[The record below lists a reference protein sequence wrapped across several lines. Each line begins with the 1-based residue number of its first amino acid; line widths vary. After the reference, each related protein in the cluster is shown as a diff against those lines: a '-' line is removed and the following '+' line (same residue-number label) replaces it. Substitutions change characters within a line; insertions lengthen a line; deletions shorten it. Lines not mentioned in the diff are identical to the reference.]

1 MTWQVPSFVMIS
13 GRFFLDPDRPMSK
26 KKIWRSILR
35 LAIAFL
41 FWDFVYQVF
50 FVLSGA
56 YRAMSVIGILMEF
69 FGGPFHFWFLYM
81 LVCLYAIVPFLRSFI
96 ANKRLCEYFLI
107 LFLVFE
113 FVAVY
118 GVRLPYL
125 GNVIKTIFDHTA
137 FHFALGYSGF
147 FVMGLYLTKHP
158 LPDRVE
164 KLLYCLLPFLLIG
177 SAYLTTA
184 DAIQTGTF
192 RAHYTQY
199 LNPNVVVIAGTI
211 YTFFVKRVSKIY
223 FRPRTKYWI
232 TKLSEWSFG
241 VYLIHVL
248 VFAFMRLFGLTPLS
262 GPVAIMFA
270 VMLFLNILI
279 CNLLV
284 WLIRKIP
291 WIGKKIT

>member
-1 MTWQVPSFVMIS
+1 M
-13 GRFFLDPDRPMSK
+13 
-26 KKIWRSILR
+26 
-35 LAIAFL
+35 
-41 FWDFVYQVF
+41 
-50 FVLSGA
+50 
-56 YRAMSVIGILMEF
+56 
-69 FGGPFHFWFLYM
+69 
-81 LVCLYAIVPFLRSFI
+81 
-96 ANKRLCEYFLI
+96 
-107 LFLVFE
+107 
-113 FVAVY
+113 
-118 GVRLPYL
+118 
-125 GNVIKTIFDHTA
+125 
-137 FHFALGYSGF
+137 
-147 FVMGLYLTKHP
+147 
-158 LPDRVE
+158 
-164 KLLYCLLPFLLIG
+164 
-177 SAYLTTA
+177 
-184 DAIQTGTF
+184 
-192 RAHYTQY
+192 
-199 LNPNVVVIAGTI
+199 IAGTI